1 MTSREREL
9 ALCSFPHITC
19 YLFRSSERNEEE
31 MYNGRDVVS
40 YNAQVENTLK
50 ITLPI
55 TMSALLVNNARK
67 ARVKEWM
74 WCNMIERKRGMALAK
89 RLVRQIRVV
98 SNPSNRIQYYNIC
111 LLTCL
116 NQLLYLSIVQSNNV
130 NKN

>member
-1 MTSREREL
+1 
-9 ALCSFPHITC
+9 
-19 YLFRSSERNEEE
+19 
-31 MYNGRDVVS
+31 
-40 YNAQVENTLK
+40 
-50 ITLPI
+50 
-55 TMSALLVNNARK
+55 
-67 ARVKEWM
+67 
-74 WCNMIERKRGMALAK
+74 MIERKRGMALAK

>member
-1 MTSREREL
+1 
-9 ALCSFPHITC
+9 
-19 YLFRSSERNEEE
+19 
-31 MYNGRDVVS
+31 MYNGRDVVG

-55 TMSALLVNNARK
+55 TISALLVNNARK
-67 ARVKEWM
+67 ARVKEWK

-116 NQLLYLSIVQSNNV
+116 NQLLYLSIVQSNNI

>member
-1 MTSREREL
+1 MEVVQYDR
-9 ALCSFPHITC
+9 AQA
-19 YLFRSSERNEEE
+19 
-31 MYNGRDVVS
+31 RD
-40 YNAQVENTLK
+40 
-50 ITLPI
+50 
-55 TMSALLVNNARK
+55 
-67 ARVKEWM
+67 
-74 WCNMIERKRGMALAK
+74 ALAK